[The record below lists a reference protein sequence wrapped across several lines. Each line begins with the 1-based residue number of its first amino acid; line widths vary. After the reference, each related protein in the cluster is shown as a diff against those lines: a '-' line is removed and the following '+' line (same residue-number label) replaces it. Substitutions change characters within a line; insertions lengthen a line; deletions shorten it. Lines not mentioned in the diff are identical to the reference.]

1 MIIHPHNE
9 NIVDNPIIDEPREIV
24 IRRSQR
30 QKKIYYFK
38 RNLNQELIMI

>member
-30 QKKIYYFK
+30 QRKFTILKEI
-38 RNLNQELIMI
+38 